1 MPYDMNRP
9 ETAEC
14 DVLVVGSG
22 ASGLAAAVTAAHYG
36 LQVVVAE
43 KMPVLGGTTARTAG
57 SMWIPCNHLAAARG
71 IEDNPDKVRTYL
83 RATCGT
89 RFDAARV
96 DAFIDAA
103 PRALKFL
110 LAHSALRVFCPKIGS
125 DYHLE
130 TPGSVPVGRSLYTEP
145 FDGRLLKDYF
155 YKLALPPP
163 VHTFMGIVPQLG
175 LDVLHFLNANR
186 SMASARYVLRKCLR
200 QVYDRLIYRRG
211 TRLTNGAALAA
222 RLLKSALDLGVTIKT
237 SASVTG
243 RVRERRPC
251 CRQARV
257 DTSTPDRSPFEVR
270 RGVILASGGFS
281 RDEPLRKTYFPTT
294 MASHAGV
301 ELQCGREPP
310 TAD

>member
-110 LAHSALRVFCPKIGS
+110 LAHSALKS
-125 DYHLE
+125 
-130 TPGSVPVGRSLYTEP
+130 SVRRSARTITWKRRAA
-145 FDGRLLKDYF
+145 FRL
-155 YKLALPPP
+155 AARSIPS
-163 VHTFMGIVPQLG
+163 
-175 LDVLHFLNANR
+175 R
-186 SMASARYVLRKCLR
+186 SMAAC
-200 QVYDRLIYRRG
+200 
-211 TRLTNGAALAA
+211 
-222 RLLKSALDLGVTIKT
+222 
-237 SASVTG
+237 
-243 RVRERRPC
+243 
-251 CRQARV
+251 
-257 DTSTPDRSPFEVR
+257 
-270 RGVILASGGFS
+270 
-281 RDEPLRKTYFPTT
+281 
-294 MASHAGV
+294 
-301 ELQCGREPP
+301 
-310 TAD
+310 